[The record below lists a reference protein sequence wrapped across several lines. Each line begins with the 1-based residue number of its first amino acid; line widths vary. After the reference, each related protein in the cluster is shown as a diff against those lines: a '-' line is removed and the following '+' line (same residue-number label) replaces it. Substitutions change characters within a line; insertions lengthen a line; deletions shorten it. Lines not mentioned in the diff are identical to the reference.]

1 MLISGCFI
9 STVAI
14 GSVGPEGPNGPDGPE
29 TVIIKFIF
37 ELCINVIQIWKLI
50 SDMYKKKKKVTNFLI
65 SKFWLLFS

>member
-14 GSVGPEGPNGPDGPE
+14 GSVGPEGPNGPE

-50 SDMYKKKKKVTNFLI
+50 PDMYKKKKKVTNFLI
-65 SKFWLLFS
+65 SKF

>member
-14 GSVGPEGPNGPDGPE
+14 GRVGPEGPDGPE

-50 SDMYKKKKKVTNFLI
+50 SDT
-65 SKFWLLFS
+65 

>member
-14 GSVGPEGPNGPDGPE
+14 GSVGPEGPDGPE

-50 SDMYKKKKKVTNFLI
+50 SDT
-65 SKFWLLFS
+65 